1 MVGLVHL
8 VQRFTVPFASHTRA
22 RIIRCESPP
31 LCPHHWSFLTAYPT
45 LYKFHLRLR
54 FPTDRISESASAK
67 WKRRQWRDPIGLE
80 FLLLFVGEAKR
91 KSSAHDSGLL
101 SFATFSSWVYT
112 LYITRVCVRQRERW
126 TSVPSVP
133 TSDGISAWSFLLRRT
148 VRPDGWRYLY
158 APRCVRFSARCWI
171 TFRLPADYTL
181 MKGYVMEF
189 TGSTEAEII

>member
-101 SFATFSSWVYT
+101 SFATFSSWLYT
-112 LYITRVCVRQRERW
+112 FIYYARVCEAKGTVNLCTKCTNVRW
-126 TSVPSVP
+126 N
-133 TSDGISAWSFLLRRT
+133 F
-148 VRPDGWRYLY
+148 
-158 APRCVRFSARCWI
+158 
-171 TFRLPADYTL
+171 
-181 MKGYVMEF
+181 
-189 TGSTEAEII
+189 GSTLWNVGELFFIHAIIGLQSL